1 MAAVATSPGRFL
13 DKSVVIIGGNSGIGL
28 ASAKA
33 FAREGARV
41 LISGRDP
48 QTLRSAQQEI
58 GHDALA
64 VRSDVKDLTERAV
77 LIERVR
83 AELGRIDVLF
93 VNAGIGGFVP
103 LEQVTEEFWDSVTGV
118 NLKGPYFLIQKALP
132 LMGAGAS
139 IVLTASIGHCKG
151 IPGNSVYAAAKA
163 GLRSLARNL
172 GAELVSRG
180 IRVNCVSPGPIDTP
194 IFNRSGIPPAELAG
208 MRESIRTQIPM
219 KRFGG
224 SEECA
229 AAVLFLAS
237 SEASF
242 ITGVDLLVDGG
253 MVSF

>member
-1 MAAVATSPGRFL
+1 MARFTN
-13 DKSVVIIGGNSGIGL
+13 KSVVIIGGNSGIGL

-41 LISGRDP
+41 LITGRDP
-48 QTLRSAQQEI
+48 QTLRSAQEEI

-64 VRSDVKDLTERAV
+64 MRSDVKDLTAHGP
-77 LIERVR
+77 LMERVR
-83 AELGRIDVLF
+83 ADLGRIDVLF
-93 VNAGIGGFVP
+93 VNAGMGGFIP
-103 LEQVTEEFWDSVTGV
+103 FEQVTEEFWDQVTNV
-118 NLKGPYFLIQKALP
+118 NLKGPYFLIQKALA

-139 IVLTASIGHCKG
+139 IVLTSSIGHCKG

-163 GLRSLARNL
+163 GMRSLARNL
-172 GAELVSRG
+172 GVELVGRG

-194 IFNRSGIPPAELAG
+194 IFNRSGVPPEELAG
-208 MRESIRTQIPM
+208 MREAIRMQIPM
-219 KRFGG
+219 KRFGE

-229 AAVLFLAS
+229 GAVLFLAS

-253 MVSF
+253 IVSF

>member
-1 MAAVATSPGRFL
+1 MARFTN
-13 DKSVVIIGGNSGIGL
+13 KSVVIIGGNSGIGL

-41 LISGRDP
+41 LITGRDP
-48 QTLRSAQQEI
+48 HTLRSAQEEI

-64 VRSDVKDLTERAV
+64 MRSDVKDLTAHGP
-77 LIERVR
+77 LMERVR
-83 AELGRIDVLF
+83 ADLGRIDVLF
-93 VNAGIGGFVP
+93 VNAGMGGFIP
-103 LEQVTEEFWDSVTGV
+103 FEQVTEEFWDQVTNV
-118 NLKGPYFLIQKALP
+118 NLKGPYFLIQKALA

-139 IVLTASIGHCKG
+139 IVLTSSIGHCKG

-163 GLRSLARNL
+163 GMRSLARNL
-172 GAELVSRG
+172 GVELVSRG

-194 IFNRSGIPPAELAG
+194 IFNRSGVPPEELAG
-208 MRESIRTQIPM
+208 MREAIRMQIPM
-219 KRFGG
+219 KRFGE

-229 AAVLFLAS
+229 GAVLFLAS

-253 MVSF
+253 IVSF

>member
-1 MAAVATSPGRFL
+1 MARFTN
-13 DKSVVIIGGNSGIGL
+13 KSVVIIGGNSGIGL

-41 LISGRDP
+41 LITGRDP
-48 QTLRSAQQEI
+48 QTLRSAQEEI

-64 VRSDVKDLTERAV
+64 MRSDVKDLTAHGP
-77 LIERVR
+77 LMERVR
-83 AELGRIDVLF
+83 ADLGRIDVLF
-93 VNAGIGGFVP
+93 VNAGMGGFIP
-103 LEQVTEEFWDSVTGV
+103 FEQVTEEFWDQVTNV
-118 NLKGPYFLIQKALP
+118 NLKGPYFLIQKALA

-139 IVLTASIGHCKG
+139 IVLTSSIGHCKG

-163 GLRSLARNL
+163 GMRSLARNL
-172 GAELVSRG
+172 GVELVSRG

-194 IFNRSGIPPAELAG
+194 IFNRSGVPPEELAG
-208 MRESIRTQIPM
+208 MREAIRMQIPM
-219 KRFGG
+219 KRFGE

-229 AAVLFLAS
+229 GAVLFLAS

-253 MVSF
+253 IVSF

>member
-1 MAAVATSPGRFL
+1 MARFTN
-13 DKSVVIIGGNSGIGL
+13 KSVVIIGGNSGIGL

-41 LISGRDP
+41 LITGRDP
-48 QTLRSAQQEI
+48 QTLRSAQEEI

-64 VRSDVKDLTERAV
+64 MRSDVKDLTAHG
-77 LIERVR
+77 LLMERVR
-83 AELGRIDVLF
+83 ADLGRIDVLF
-93 VNAGIGGFVP
+93 VNAGMGGFIP
-103 LEQVTEEFWDSVTGV
+103 FEQVTEEFWDQVTNV
-118 NLKGPYFLIQKALP
+118 NLKGPYFLIQKALA

-139 IVLTASIGHCKG
+139 IVLTSSIGHCKG

-163 GLRSLARNL
+163 GMRSLARNL
-172 GAELVSRG
+172 GVELVSRG

-194 IFNRSGIPPAELAG
+194 IFNRSGVPPEELAG
-208 MRESIRTQIPM
+208 MREAIRMQIPM
-219 KRFGG
+219 KRFGE

-229 AAVLFLAS
+229 GAVLFLAS

-253 MVSF
+253 IVSF